1 MKKSTTIL
9 LWVFTI
15 LFTLCIAYF
24 QRATGPSYPVKVKTA
39 FFGENFS
46 FKLPRTSDSDSG
58 EIVKIPVPVSSL
70 TNTITGII
78 KYKRFKSNDSWT
90 SDTMQWLDGKYLVA
104 TLPHLPPAGKI
115 IYEIYFSKEGNT
127 QNVTPEP
134 IVLRYK
140 GKVPAFVLI
149 PHILLMFLA
158 MLFST
163 RSGLE
168 AIFKGFSTYRY
179 TFLTLV
185 FLFIG
190 GGILGPIVQ
199 KYAFDAYWTG
209 WPFGHDLTDNKTLVA
224 LIFWFIAFYKL
235 SKNRQ
240 NKWWPVI
247 AAVTLLAV
255 YLIPHSVLGSEIDY
269 SQQP

>member
-1 MKKSTTIL
+1 MKTRNTVL
-9 LWVFTI
+9 LWIFTI
-15 LFTLCIAYF
+15 LFTLGIAYF
-24 QRATGPSYPVKVKTA
+24 QRATGPSYPVKIKTVYG
-39 FFGENFS
+39 GEKFN
-46 FKLPRTSDSDSG
+46 FKLLRTSDSDSG

-70 TNTITGII
+70 TNKLCGIV

-90 SDTMQWLDGKYLVA
+90 SDTMKWVDGKYLVSY
-104 TLPHLPPAGKI
+104 LPHLPPAGKVM
-115 IYEIYFSKEGNT
+115 YEVYFSNDNKTEKIT
-127 QNVTPEP
+127 EEP
-134 IVLRYK
+134 VVLRYK
-140 GKVPAFVLI
+140 GKVPAFILI
-149 PHILLMFLA
+149 PHIIFMFLA

-168 AIFKGFSTYRY
+168 ALFKGFRTYRF

-209 WPFGHDLTDNKTLVA
+209 WPFGHDLTDNKTLIA
-224 LIFWFIAFYKL
+224 LVFWFIAFFKL
-235 SKNRQ
+235 SKSRQ

-247 AAVTLLAV
+247 AAAVLLAV

-269 SQQP
+269 TQQP